1 MVEEGAERFLC
12 DSLLDIGGILY
23 PGIHWTCGCLN
34 KNIFVNMETWM
45 CVGGEIHNA
54 LVLDEELQSMQLR
67 E

>member
-34 KNIFVNMETWM
+34 KNVFVNMETWNGE
-45 CVGGEIHNA
+45 GGNSQCPSA
-54 LVLDEELQSMQLR
+54 G
-67 E
+67 